1 MENVVVL
8 QDPNE
13 DTSFPKWILVSMSV
27 FLQPLS
33 TAQGRHRAG
42 EKLDLRGLS
51 FTREG
56 STMKLQRGKGD

>member
-42 EKLDLRGLS
+42 KKLDLRGLS
-51 FTREG
+51 FTREV
-56 STMKLQRGKGD
+56 Q